1 MAVIVIAWAALRPE
15 AVGIEFEALLAGTVG
30 YLALSTVVEICR
42 RTDRWSRAAD
52 CCSWSTACI
61 RLRDVRDRRTQ
72 SPIRF
77 LVYLDLVAVSLL
89 ASYRTGLKIAL
100 WDSLLLFVMLYA
112 QAANLVP
119 PVEVVAGAAI
129 EFDRMP
135 VLNVTSFWLFAIATS
150 AFSALNER
158 ELRQRRSDLQSM
170 VEVGGRLDDASDPL
184 EQARIVLAG
193 LVERFDFK
201 RGIVLGASDGRMIA
215 LATHETETV
224 PTTAAEPDWIVARA
238 WERHDVL
245 PIKRL
250 DAIVDPFLAAAMP
263 NAHNLLVAPM
273 IADGRPVG
281 ATVVEAAKGRRL
293 PGVERRV
300 ASMVARRA
308 VARSARLA
316 LADVPTRW
324 ADPRPAGG
332 QPADVPASLERTL
345 ECRWR
350 RARRPDH
357 RDPVHR
363 STTSGRQRHAGS
375 CRGRRPARGRHRAD

>member
-1 MAVIVIAWAALRPE
+1 
-15 AVGIEFEALLAGTVG
+15 
-30 YLALSTVVEICR
+30 
-42 RTDRWSRAAD
+42 
-52 CCSWSTACI
+52 
-61 RLRDVRDRRTQ
+61 
-72 SPIRF
+72 
-77 LVYLDLVAVSLL
+77 
-89 ASYRTGLKIAL
+89 
-100 WDSLLLFVMLYA
+100 MLYA

-245 PIKRL
+245 PVKRL
-250 DAIVDPFLAAAMP
+250 DAS
-263 NAHNLLVAPM
+263 
-273 IADGRPVG
+273 
-281 ATVVEAAKGRRL
+281 RRSV
-293 PGVERRV
+293 PGCGH
-300 ASMVARRA
+300 ARRA
-308 VARSARLA
+308 ATCS
-316 LADVPTRW
+316 
-324 ADPRPAGG
+324 
-332 QPADVPASLERTL
+332 S
-345 ECRWR
+345 R
-350 RARRPDH
+350 R
-357 RDPVHR
+357 
-363 STTSGRQRHAGS
+363 
-375 CRGRRPARGRHRAD
+375 